1 MPMPAHRRILVVPV
15 RDAQPAHATSR
26 EARFVVPDTSFAP
39 VRPTC
44 QAGDPLP
51 MLREKL
57 PESMPAKCE
66 QGPRPPV
73 GFAVPRFERAP
84 AQFRRKECTNK
95 QSAGPLSQG
104 IGLYP
109 MVTKGRSE
117 VNSEKPYLHQP
128 LGLCYVLPF
137 APFRW
142 LRLHLA
148 PDTFRGLC
156 PGGSLHGA
164 LRVSVHY
171 SSVRLR

>member
-1 MPMPAHRRILVVPV
+1 MPAHRRILAVRV
-15 RDAQPAHATSR
+15 RDVQPPHATSP
-26 EARFVVPDTSFAP
+26 EARFVVPDTSSAL

-44 QAGDPLP
+44 QAGGPLLMP
-51 MLREKL
+51 REKL

-84 AQFRRKECTNK
+84 AQFRKRGCTNK
-95 QSAGPLSQG
+95 RSAVPLSQG
-104 IGLYP
+104 VLLYP
-109 MVTKGRSE
+109 MVTNGRGE
-117 VNSEKPYLHQP
+117 VNSEKNPICISR
-128 LGLCYVLPF
+128 LGCVTFSPF
-137 APFRW
+137 APLRR

-164 LRVSVHY
+164 LRVSLHY

>member
-1 MPMPAHRRILVVPV
+1 MPAHRRILAVRV
-15 RDAQPAHATSR
+15 RDVQPPHATGP
-26 EARFVVPDTSFAP
+26 EARFVVPDTSSAL

-44 QAGDPLP
+44 QAGGPLLMP
-51 MLREKL
+51 REKL

-73 GFAVPRFERAP
+73 GFAVPRFERVP
-84 AQFRRKECTNK
+84 AQFRRRGCTNK
-95 QSAGPLSQG
+95 RSAVPLLQASGCIQW
-104 IGLYP
+104 LQ
-109 MVTKGRSE
+109 MVEAKSIPK
-117 VNSEKPYLHQP
+117 KPYLHQP

-137 APFRW
+137 APLRR